1 MGPVMTCFQQLDAI
15 VWIPDNMQQSAKSF
29 MAPNKTE
36 RMNPV
41 GREEEYPTHETAIT
55 QRSAHKTAITP
66 QSTKN
71 IHYTHETQTK

>member
-1 MGPVMTCFQQLDAI
+1 
-15 VWIPDNMQQSAKSF
+15 MQHEQNHTHETTITRRPARQR
-29 MAPNKTE
+29 APNKTE

-66 QSTKN
+66 PSTKN